1 MTQVLQII
9 GISFNLIIIRVSTNN
24 TIESQYTMQTMDR
37 GAQSLPHGGGGG
49 FNLQFATGPDGA
61 ARPSDTGYTS
71 TVVPSN
77 ASKERGIEFAHGD
90 EESQK
95 APDSPEM
102 WRVR

>member
-1 MTQVLQII
+1 VTQVLQII

-61 ARPSDTGYTS
+61 ARPSDTGYTNS
-71 TVVPSN
+71 RMAT
-77 ASKERGIEFAHGD
+77 R
-90 EESQK
+90 
-95 APDSPEM
+95 
-102 WRVR
+102 RVRKLPTAPRCGACGS